1 MQLQREC
8 VIESIPRLRQNLPD
22 LGILIYSASDN
33 PIDEARSFSG
43 GANGYLCRTTRRESL
58 VAALRRV
65 TNGEKLWTGA
75 DQRRLSSYLR
85 DGRPTAG
92 SFAPLTPRE
101 QEILRLVTTG
111 ATNREISQALGI
123 SHETV
128 KEHVQHLLKKIG
140 VNDRTQAAVWAVRRG
155 IA

>member
-1 MQLQREC
+1 MRR
-8 VIESIPRLRQNLPD
+8 V
-22 LGILIYSASDN
+22 
-33 PIDEARSFSG
+33 
-43 GANGYLCRTTRRESL
+43 ANGER
-58 VAALRRV
+58 
-65 TNGEKLWTGA
+65 LWTGA

-85 DGRPTAG
+85 DGRPTSG

-101 QEILRLVTTG
+101 HEILRLLTTG

-140 VNDRTQAAVWAVRRG
+140 VNDRTQAAVWAVRHG